1 MTPSSKTIKY
11 SKVKKKK
18 QTFTIKAKSSI
29 DVAVSYTSSKPK
41 YVTVNEKGKVTVKKK
56 APKGT
61 YKITVEVFEDFD
73 YDETTKI
80 RTVYKVVKKAIKIKV
95 K

>member
-11 SKVKKKK
+11 SKVKKK
-18 QTFTIKAKSSI
+18 
-29 DVAVSYTSSKPK
+29 
-41 YVTVNEKGKVTVKKK
+41 

-61 YKITVEVFEDFD
+61 YKITVEAFEDFD

-80 RTVYKVVKKAIKIKV
+80 RTVYKGVKKTIKIKV